1 MWPESCLLQHLK
13 GQKNKL
19 QFSKSLHFR
28 QSVKMKEEMFVW
40 RLGVFFVFCFFF
52 RTGSMV
58 DFGDCTASWISVC
71 ITQCLAS
78 WTRKRTKIQCNS
90 VKNKTKQ
97 THLLLHRG
105 VNMHSC
111 FLMRYRSLILSHF
124 YSCGSSV
131 PPDWPNPS
139 RCSTSAVA
147 GWSHLDTLK
156 ISQNSSLLQWMI
168 SPRCCRFV
176 LKNCCWNH
184 KESKNK

>member
-1 MWPESCLLQHLK
+1 MSLATPQRTKKQTTVFKILAFQAICENERRNVCLK
-13 GQKNKL
+13 AWCG
-19 QFSKSLHFR
+19 
-28 QSVKMKEEMFVW
+28 
-40 RLGVFFVFCFFF
+40 FFFFF